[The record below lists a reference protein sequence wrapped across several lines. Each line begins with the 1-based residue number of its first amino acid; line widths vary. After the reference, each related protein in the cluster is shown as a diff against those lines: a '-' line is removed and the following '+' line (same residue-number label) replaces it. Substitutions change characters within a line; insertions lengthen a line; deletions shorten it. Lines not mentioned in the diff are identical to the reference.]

1 MAISPQCFA
10 DDKALDIMNIES
22 ALAVLFLSSLLAGSV
37 LPGGSEV
44 VLFGA
49 LKLNIALFW
58 PAIITATIGNTLGG
72 LTSYAIGRFLPA
84 GKSLPAQ
91 TLVQRVKRYGSPIL
105 LLAWTPWIGDP
116 LCVAAGWLRL
126 NVWQCIVFM
135 AIGKFARYWLIAI
148 ATR

>member
-1 MAISPQCFA
+1 MT
-10 DDKALDIMNIES
+10 METT
-22 ALAVLFLSSLLAGSV
+22 LAGLFISSLLAGSV

-44 VLFGA
+44 VLFGV
-49 LKLNIALFW
+49 LKLDIALFW

-72 LTSYAIGRFLPA
+72 LSSYAIGRFLPE
-84 GKSLPAQ
+84 GNSLPAQ

-126 NVWQCIVFM
+126 HVWQCIVFM
-135 AIGKFARYWLIAI
+135 AIGKFARYWVVAI
-148 ATR
+148 AAR